1 MVERFNRT
9 LKSKMWKVFT
19 ERKNHKYI
27 DILDDLVNNY
37 NNSFHN
43 TIKMTP
49 FEASK
54 KENTLKVDRILNP
67 IITKKEIIPKF
78 KVGDKVRISK
88 VKMIFDKGYLPNY
101 TYEIFTVSEIKETN
115 PITYK
120 LKDYNNEEIKG
131 SFYNQELTIYN
142 KKDNVYEVEKILKTR
157 YRNGKKEF
165 LVKWK
170 GYPQGDQLNN
180 RAIMH
185 LVSKNKAPAVNF
197 ISKIRHFSIYLPI

>member
-1 MVERFNRT
+1 MLTLIDCFSRFAFAKIFKNKSGDEVKNAFQSIFNESNRIPKKIQTDQGTEFYNVQVKKLFNDNNIIHFSVYSDVKACMVERFNRI

-37 NNSFHN
+37 NNSLHN

-67 IITKKEIIPKF
+67 IITFGHDSVITKKEIIPKF

-88 VKMIFDKGYLPNY
+88 
-101 TYEIFTVSEIKETN
+101 
-115 PITYK
+115 K
-120 LKDYNNEEIKG
+120 LK
-131 SFYNQELTIYN
+131 
-142 KKDNVYEVEKILKTR
+142 
-157 YRNGKKEF
+157 
-165 LVKWK
+165 
-170 GYPQGDQLNN
+170 
-180 RAIMH
+180 
-185 LVSKNKAPAVNF
+185 
-197 ISKIRHFSIYLPI
+197 

>member
-27 DILDDLVNNY
+27 DILDDLINNY

-43 TIKMTP
+43 IIKMTP

-67 IITKKEIIPKF
+67 IITFGHDSGEAVGRFADSVITKKEIIPKF

-88 VKMIFDKGYLPNY
+88 VKMIFDN
-101 TYEIFTVSEIKETN
+101 
-115 PITYK
+115 
-120 LKDYNNEEIKG
+120 
-131 SFYNQELTIYN
+131 
-142 KKDNVYEVEKILKTR
+142 
-157 YRNGKKEF
+157 
-165 LVKWK
+165 
-170 GYPQGDQLNN
+170 
-180 RAIMH
+180 
-185 LVSKNKAPAVNF
+185 
-197 ISKIRHFSIYLPI
+197 

>member
-1 MVERFNRT
+1 MH
-9 LKSKMWKVFT
+9 LL
-19 ERKNHKYI
+19 
-27 DILDDLVNNY
+27 ILN
-37 NNSFHN
+37 FQ
-43 TIKMTP
+43 
-49 FEASK
+49 ASI

-67 IITKKEIIPKF
+67 IIIKKEIIPKF

-88 VKMIFDKGYLPNY
+88 VKMVFDKGYLPNY
-101 TYEIFTVSEIKETN
+101 TYEIFTVSEIKATN

-142 KKDNVYEVEKILKTR
+142 KKDDVYEVEKILKTR

-170 GYPQGDQLNN
+170 GYPDEMNTWVPEEN
-180 RAIMH
+180 
-185 LVSKNKAPAVNF
+185 LVQ
-197 ISKIRHFSIYLPI
+197 

>member
-1 MVERFNRT
+1 
-9 LKSKMWKVFT
+9 MWKVFS

-27 DILDDLVNNY
+27 DILNDLIINY

-67 IITKKEIIPKF
+67 IITFGHDSVITKKEIIPKF

-101 TYEIFTVSEIKETN
+101 TYEIFTLSEIKSTN

-131 SFYNQELTIYN
+131 SFYNEELTIYN

-165 LVKWK
+165 LIKWK
-170 GYPQGDQLNN
+170 GYPDEMNSWKPKESL
-180 RAIMH
+180 I
-185 LVSKNKAPAVNF
+185 
-197 ISKIRHFSIYLPI
+197 